1 MCINEGSGATDYTL
15 IGEFKPLLISSFVL
29 RAILWL
35 RRPNVI
41 NRYKNGVDESKESKS
56 LVYITHVIRGGQ
68 SILARPNCWTTWLS
82 FISSQLP
89 SSRKSCLVKSEGNC
103 FLLPP
108 T

>member
-56 LVYITHVIRGGQ
+56 LVYITHVLCCKVAWAFFPREEKLLDHMAVKCQTVICC
-68 SILARPNCWTTWLS
+68 IPN
-82 FISSQLP
+82 QP
-89 SSRKSCLVKSEGNC
+89 SAKVLGN
-103 FLLPP
+103 PA
-108 T
+108 